1 MKTRTMILCALFAAL
16 TAVGAFFKI
25 PFALAAIS
33 LQFLFTAMAGVL
45 LGAGYGALSQAVYV
59 LIGLV
64 GVPIFA
70 LGGGFS
76 YIFQPTF
83 GFLLG
88 LIPCAFVIG
97 KLAKRPLTFWRTAL
111 SMLAGLAV
119 LYAIGVPYMALI
131 ANGYLGKGLTFW
143 QVIRSGMLIY
153 LPGDL
158 LKITVGSL
166 LCVAVTRR
174 MPSMFA
180 LPQKRAYASFH
191 VAIFCGKSQSCT
203 KGAPHFA
210 ARPSSVQKA
219 GAFWTAALWDDSR
232 GLLVALLL
240 GEDAAA
246 VFLDIKAQLARPC
259 LSVAEQ
265 RAKVLI
271 VKLHAVCLARAVGD
285 VTHQLMLLVGA
296 DEQRRGKRI
305 EAALLCHA
313 RRLKKPHLIAL
324 DAASG
329 DIVRDCPDKRTKPV
343 IVAHQKRQADGLRI
357 FL

>member
-143 QVIRSGMLIY
+143 QVIRRGMLIY

-180 LPQKRAYASFH
+180 LPQK
-191 VAIFCGKSQSCT
+191 
-203 KGAPHFA
+203 
-210 ARPSSVQKA
+210 KA
-219 GAFWTAALWDDSR
+219 NA
-232 GLLVALLL
+232 
-240 GEDAAA
+240 
-246 VFLDIKAQLARPC
+246 
-259 LSVAEQ
+259 
-265 RAKVLI
+265 
-271 VKLHAVCLARAVGD
+271 
-285 VTHQLMLLVGA
+285 
-296 DEQRRGKRI
+296 
-305 EAALLCHA
+305 
-313 RRLKKPHLIAL
+313 
-324 DAASG
+324 
-329 DIVRDCPDKRTKPV
+329 
-343 IVAHQKRQADGLRI
+343 
-357 FL
+357 